1 MDQGPS
7 EMEGLPMTA
16 PFDPLGAPTGSFPAT
31 SWTLILAAGDRGR
44 PEAREA
50 LATLLRAYWY
60 PIYALIR
67 RKGHDPDDAQDLT
80 QAYFARLLE
89 KGTIAAADRRQGRFR
104 AFLRTDCQHFLI
116 DQYRRQRARDG
127 GAVTL
132 SIDTRGAEGRYRYE
146 PADRLTPERLFDRT
160 WAMTLLDRVL
170 GLLAGEYAAKG
181 RSDVFDRLK
190 VVLTQGKGT
199 VPTATL
205 AVQLGLTAGAV
216 HVAVHRLRKRY
227 GEILRDQ
234 IAATL
239 DDPSEMDDEIRSLFD
254 AIRP

>member
-1 MDQGPS
+1 
-7 EMEGLPMTA
+7 MEGLPMTA
-16 PFDPLGAPTGSFPAT
+16 PLDPLGAATGSFPAT
-31 SWTLILAAGDRGR
+31 CWTLVLGAGDRGS

-50 LATLLRAYWY
+50 LASLCRAYWY

-67 RKGHDPDDAQDLT
+67 RKGHHPEDAQDLT
-80 QAYFARLLE
+80 QMYFARLLE
-89 KGTIAAADRRQGRFR
+89 KGVLAAADRRKGRFR
-104 AFLRTDCQHFLI
+104 AFLRADCQHFLI
-116 DQYRRQRARDG
+116 DQHRRRRARDG
-127 GAVTL
+127 GTVTV
-132 SIDTRGAEGRYRYE
+132 SIDTRDAEGRYRYE
-146 PADRLTPERLFDRT
+146 PADRLTPERLFERT

-190 VVLTQGKGT
+190 VLLTQGKGA
-199 VPTATL
+199 VPAATL
-205 AVQLGLTAGAV
+205 AAQLGLTAGAV
-216 HVAVHRLRKRY
+216 HAAVHRLRKRY

-254 AIRP
+254 AIRH